1 MTAPTWTVNTDTW
14 SLARMRE
21 AAAYRAEN
29 PGVTAEEKATDAYLD
44 AYLTACEA
52 AAAEVGTVTER
63 PVADDVQT
71 TLRRGDAVA
80 SGAPTGS
87 SRNAPSDAQLRF
99 IASLSRDLGYDLQ
112 TPRDKAHASLIINGA
127 KKALEE
133 LRKAGKAPAGR
144 PARQATEGQ
153 QSYLTDLLLN
163 RTHEHPADLDV
174 TALTF
179 DAASALIT
187 ELRDAPRAKVA
198 AHGIREGHYAYS
210 TDGGQ
215 TADHYRVTRNGGIRV
230 WSAGGEHPYRGKLNA
245 GLEWIKENQ
254 RDAAA
259 LFGRLIGTC
268 GRCGRVLSDD
278 DSRAR
283 GLGPVCASK
292 GW

>member
-1 MTAPTWTVNTDTW
+1 MTATTEPTWTVNTDAW

-21 AAAYRAEN
+21 AAAFRAEN
-29 PGVTAEEKATDAYLD
+29 PGVTADEKATDAYLD
-44 AYLTACEA
+44 AYLAACEA
-52 AAAEVGTVTER
+52 AAAEVGVTVER
-63 PVADDVQT
+63 PVTDEPTPA
-71 TLRRGDAVA
+71 RGTG
-80 SGAPTGS
+80 SGASNYGG

-112 TPRDKAHASLIINGA
+112 TPRDKSHASLIINGA

-144 PARQATEGQ
+144 PARPATQGQ
-153 QSYLTDLLLN
+153 QEYVADLLLN
-163 RTHEHPADLDV
+163 RTHEHPSDLDV

-179 DAASALIT
+179 EQASALIT
-187 ELRDAPRAKVA
+187 ELREAPRAKVA
-198 AHGIREGHYAYS
+198 AHGIREGYYAFS

-215 TADHYRVTRNGGIRV
+215 TADHYRVTRNGTIRV

-245 GLEWIKENQ
+245 GLEWIKDNQ

-268 GRCGRVLSDD
+268 GRCGRLLSDD